1 VTLLLIALL
10 ILLVGAILSAVLSPS
25 PNLASLIGSTLAA
38 VGSLLGFVT
47 SLINLSSGLRV
58 EAIHVPWAL
67 PNAAISFGIDPL
79 STFFLLPLF
88 LLGAITAFY
97 GHHYLHTNQ
106 RRLRRGLSWV
116 FFNLLLFSMACLL
129 IARHAV
135 LFLVAW
141 EVMSLTAY
149 LLFTYEH
156 EDQEVRSAG
165 MIYLVAAHIGVACLL
180 GLFLLLG
187 KHAHGFEFNEIAGM
201 PRITDSIALG
211 LFALGV
217 FGFGVKAGL
226 FPMHV
231 WLPQAHAAAPSHI
244 SALMSGVLIKMGI
257 YGLLRIVELL
267 GGPRPYWGPILLG
280 LGVTSAVYAI
290 SMAVY
295 QRDYKRVLAYSSIE
309 NMGIIALGIGL
320 GFWGQARGYPLVATL
335 GMSGALLHVLH
346 HSVTKGLLFLVAG
359 NVLHAC
365 HTKDLERLGG
375 LGKRMSLTFAMLT
388 LGAVAIA
395 GLPPLNAFV
404 SEWLLYR
411 GLMEGALVGRGAGAV
426 ACVFAVALLSLIGA
440 FTVLTFVR
448 LVSVSMLGEPRS
460 KEAAKAHDASWVM
473 CLPLVPLALII
484 LVQAVWADRVLA
496 WLKPVLV
503 QLLGT
508 SVPTN
513 FQGFELNSLVYVNLV
528 LIVVLMGL
536 GIFVVRMF
544 RKSTVGAVGPTWDC
558 GFVAPTARIQ
568 YTARG
573 ISELFTETLLPK
585 PLGPKV
591 CISFPSG
598 PLPRKS
604 ELLTNNHDP
613 LTRAVYEPFFSRW
626 ANRFARLRWVQ
637 QGHLHIYLLY
647 ILMTL
652 VIALTFSI
660 LYRGTLAP

>member
-10 ILLVGAILSAVLSPS
+10 ILLVGALASAVLSPS
-25 PNLASLIGSTLAA
+25 PNLASITGSTLAV
-38 VGSLLGFVT
+38 VGSLFGLVT

-67 PNAAISFGIDPL
+67 PNASISFGIDPL
-79 STFFLLPLF
+79 STLFLLPLF

-97 GHHYLHTNQ
+97 GHHYLHTKQ

-116 FFNLLLFSMACLL
+116 FFNLLLLSMACLI

-141 EVMSLTAY
+141 EVMSLSAY
-149 LLFTYEH
+149 LLFSYEH

-165 MIYLVAAHIGVACLL
+165 MIYLVAAHIGVVCLI

-187 KHAHGFEFNEIAGM
+187 KYANGFEFSEISSM
-201 PRITDSIALG
+201 PRLTDSIALG
-211 LFALGV
+211 LFVLAVL
-217 FGFGVKAGL
+217 GFGVKAGL

-231 WLPQAHAAAPSHI
+231 WLPQAHAAAPSHV
-244 SALMSGVLIKMGI
+244 SALMSGVLIKMGV
-257 YGLLRIVELL
+257 YGLLRVVELL
-267 GGPRPYWGPILLG
+267 GGPRPYWGPTLLG
-280 LGVTSAVYAI
+280 LGVVSAAYAI

-295 QRDYKRVLAYSSIE
+295 QRDYKRVLAYSSVE
-309 NMGIIALGIGL
+309 NMGIVALGIGL

-335 GMSGALLHVLH
+335 GMSGALLHILH

-375 LGKRMSLTFAMLT
+375 LGKRMPLTFAMLT
-388 LGAVAIA
+388 FGAIAIA

-404 SEWLLYR
+404 SEWLLYQ

-440 FTVLTFVR
+440 VTVLTFVR
-448 LVSVSMLGEPRS
+448 LVSASMLGEPRS
-460 KEAAKAHDASWVM
+460 TASAKAHEASWVM
-473 CLPLVPLALII
+473 GLPLVPLALII
-484 LVQAVWADRVLA
+484 LVQAVWANRVLA

-508 SVPTN
+508 SIPTN
-513 FQGFELNSLVYVNLV
+513 FGGFALSSIVTINLV
-528 LIVVLMGL
+528 LIVLLTGL
-536 GIFVVRMF
+536 GFIVVRVF

-585 PLGPKV
+585 PLAPKV
-591 CISFPSG
+591 RVSLPSG
-598 PLPRKS
+598 LLPRS
-604 ELLTNNHDP
+604 SDLTTNSHDP

-626 ANRFARLRWVQ
+626 ANRFARLRWMQ

-652 VIALTFSI
+652 VIALTFSV
-660 LYRGTLAP
+660 LYRGTLVP